1 MELSEV
7 IRAQRCQLRR
17 MTDITDI
24 AEVLEKL
31 HTLESQLREAIMD
44 QDARL
49 RKLRENNVGRPE
61 VISAVKVK
69 ESLQYRLAEAI
80 LAQTGRVREARSRS
94 EVSRSVARLEVLKA
108 DYRAVTGREWSE
120 VRGLLII
127 NLINNY

>member
-94 EVSRSVARLEVLKA
+94 EVSRSVARLEELKA
-108 DYRAVTGREWSE
+108 DYRTVTGRGWSE